1 MKKIPIFPLILL
13 FGVIS
18 ACTKKVESTDI
29 VKLSYND
36 PTATRLFATNQNI
49 YFDTYFTSPDDAI
62 QLQSS
67 NGSYNGSTTI
77 LKKSAGTTFQ
87 PLVVLP
93 QINEAAQL
101 TMANKNTGYF
111 AGGSNDMSHLFKTVD
126 GGNTWTD
133 IYTAAYGIINISAP
147 DDNNVFVNAYSAIY
161 KSADGGKTWSV
172 SVPRDFNNAP
182 NAVYFY
188 NSMLGFVLL
197 YNGQMLKTVDG
208 GQNWTNVTMPTTE
221 AISDVFF
228 ISATTGFATAYGEN
242 YLYGTTDGGGTW
254 SKLSQNFLINTGKMF
269 FYPDG
274 RGIIVVRGQYFLY
287 SRDFGKTTKLF
298 FNAVGENSAAN
309 IQGVNDSTIMVS
321 SNTGIYKVNFSKK

>member
-1 MKKIPIFPLILL
+1 VKKIPIFPLILL

-161 KSADGGKTWSV
+161 KSADGGKTWSAITATTLPNNNSGTDAV
-172 SVPRDFNNAP
+172 TLKDGRQLLVYNHVKPEELSSEGRGPRSP
-182 NAVYFY
+182 
-188 NSMLGFVLL
+188 L
-197 YNGQMLKTVDG
+197 
-208 GQNWTNVTMPTTE
+208 NV
-221 AISDVFF
+221 AISKDGKSWKASIVLED
-228 ISATTGFATAYGEN
+228 AAGE
-242 YLYGTTDGGGTW
+242 YSYPSVIQAKDSLVHIVYTW
-254 SKLSQNFLINTGKMF
+254 KRQRIKHVVIDPSKLESKLIINGKW
-269 FYPDG
+269 PAE
-274 RGIIVVRGQYFLY
+274 I
-287 SRDFGKTTKLF
+287 K
-298 FNAVGENSAAN
+298 
-309 IQGVNDSTIMVS
+309 
-321 SNTGIYKVNFSKK
+321 KVQ